1 MIAGVSFEVFILL
14 SMFISSLAVLAL
26 TLYKNKKAMLQ
37 IRIALTN
44 AENALLQKQK
54 QAYQMGANV
63 VSGDMHQILGEFKML
78 DEYDELITLSTT
90 SKAPSLDMIGIKD
103 YKMDFI
109 EFKKKGASL
118 SPKER
123 KIRSIVENKNI
134 EYIVKDVDIPKD
146 VTVET
151 RKLKP
156 IQVVQSKTGISSNTL
171 KTSRSRET

>member
-1 MIAGVSFEVFILL
+1 MIEVYILL
-14 SMFISSLAVLAL
+14 SMLVGSLVILAL

-54 QAYQMGANV
+54 QAYQMGVNV

-78 DEYDELITLSTT
+78 DEYDELITLPTT

-156 IQVVQSKTGISSNTL
+156 IQVVQSKNGISSNTL

>member
-1 MIAGVSFEVFILL
+1 MIEVYILL
-14 SMFISSLAVLAL
+14 SMLVGSLVILAL

-54 QAYQMGANV
+54 RAFQMGSNV